1 MSDTAPALD
10 DAQTSEN
17 APETK
22 PAVRLGKKD
31 EVEKPDRPTAERRF
45 VAKSVNAFVQWMPLG
60 GSGAA
65 FASFCLQ
72 QNWAQA
78 VMMFPV
84 TAVTGVWAA
93 YSESFVTRLS
103 EIYKERGTKDA
114 DGLVK
119 WMDGLDQAVRWQ
131 TSGFESKYLKCQAGV
146 CEDSRIEGLPNP
158 QGIFL
163 PQLKEVFVPL
173 GLSRDSLRHGP
184 LGRSTTKISAKKMRA
199 LASSEDELLEI
210 WGLLRRID
218 QFPSYKSMA
227 ILAYGGSGKTTLL
240 RNITFIY
247 ANRDYRQYHA
257 PKLVPILLY
266 LRRWGDEIAKETPP
280 TLPELIQMHMRSLPD
295 GKKLNPPPNWAERI
309 LRCGEALVM
318 FDGFDEVA
326 EPLQDQVSQW
336 ISTQM
341 REYAKS
347 VFILTSRPG
356 GYENYTAEKPQ
367 TQITV
372 QGFNEEQRKRFINQ
386 WYWCQERYSRGGIS
400 TPAVRQTAE
409 QNAAELLGQI
419 GARKELTAMASNPLL
434 LNMIATFHR
443 SFPDIELPQQR
454 TELYQEICKLQLG
467 ARPLA
472 KKIRLLLKADQA
484 QLVLQSLALRMVRD
498 NRPSLP
504 REEVVSALKW
514 RLGELNLD
522 IPATDLLKQ
531 FVETSELLVAEKSA
545 ATLEFS
551 HLSFQ
556 GYLAATELD
565 RLHQED
571 SLLEH
576 VGDAWWKETILLY
589 AAQLND
595 PSPFIRRIYQL
606 GTSEA
611 VRVAH
616 SCWKETAYK
625 TEPNL
630 NLDIRQQWYQVLER
644 QLQAKQWR
652 DADKETYRLMITTV
666 GKEDGKWL
674 HPEDLSDFPCEDLLV
689 LDSLWVRYSDGLW
702 GFSVQKRIWKEC
714 GSPGLYDGTDR
725 ITAQWETFGDC
736 VGWRKDGNWLESK
749 NLALTSTGELPR
761 IQTASRYW
769 MLSSWGERGGGDRL
783 WWLSCLVDPLFSRP
797 DL

>member
-1 MSDTAPALD
+1 MPDPTPASDEAQKSETALA
-10 DAQTSEN
+10 
-17 APETK
+17 TK
-22 PAVRLGKKD
+22 PDVRPGKKD
-31 EVEKPDRPTAERRF
+31 EPERPTAERRF

-60 GSGAA
+60 GSGVA

-78 VMMFPV
+78 VMIFPV
-84 TAVTGVWAA
+84 TAMTGVWVA
-93 YSESFVTRLS
+93 YSDSFVTRLR

-119 WMDGLDQAVRWQ
+119 WMDGLDQAIRWQ

-146 CEDSRIEGLPNP
+146 CEDSRVEGFQP

-163 PQLKEVFVPL
+163 PQLEEVFVPL
-173 GLSRDSLRHGP
+173 RLSGDSLRQGP
-184 LGRSTTKISAKKMRA
+184 LGRSTAKISPKKMQA
-199 LASSEDELLEI
+199 LARAEGELLEI
-210 WGLLRRID
+210 WDLLAKID
-218 QFPSYKSMA
+218 RFPAYKSMA
-227 ILAYGGSGKTTLL
+227 ILAFGGSGKTTLL

-247 ANRDYRQYHA
+247 AKQSYRKHNA

-266 LRRWGDEIAKETPP
+266 LRVWRDEIAKETPP

-326 EPLQDQVSQW
+326 ESQQDQVSQW
-336 ISTQM
+336 ISQQM

-372 QGFNEEQRKRFINQ
+372 QGFNQEQREGFINK
-386 WYWCQERYSRGGIS
+386 WYLCQERYARGGAD
-400 TPAVRQTAE
+400 TPAVRQTAK
-409 QNAAELLGQI
+409 QQAAELLGQI
-419 GARKELTAMASNPLL
+419 EARQELRAMASNPLL

-472 KKIRLLLKADQA
+472 KKIRLLVKADQA
-484 QLVLQSLALRMVRD
+484 QLVLQSLASIMVQD
-498 NRPSLP
+498 NSSSLP
-504 REEVVSALKW
+504 REDVMLALQW

-522 IPATDLLKQ
+522 ISARDLLKQ
-531 FVETSELLVAEKSA
+531 FVEISELLVAEKSA

-556 GYLAATELD
+556 GYLAAAELN
-565 RLHQED
+565 RLHKED
-571 SLLEH
+571 VLLGH
-576 VGDAWWKETILLY
+576 IGDAWWKETILLY
-589 AAQLND
+589 AAQLD
-595 PSPFIRRIYQL
+595 TPSAFIRRVYQL
-606 GTSEA
+606 GTSDA
-611 VRVAH
+611 VRLAH
-616 SCWKETAYK
+616 ACWKETAYK
-625 TEPNL
+625 TEPDL
-630 NLDIRQQWYQVLER
+630 KLEIRQQWYQVLEN

-652 DADKETYRLMITTV
+652 DADMETYRLMITTI
-666 GKEDGKWL
+666 GKDEGQWFD
-674 HPEDLSDFPCEDLLV
+674 PEDMRNFPCEDLRV
-689 LDSLWVRYSDGLW
+689 LDGLWVRYSEGKW
-702 GFSVQKRIWKEC
+702 GFSVQKRIWQEC
-714 GSPGLYDGTDR
+714 GSPGPYDEKTE
-725 ITAQWETFGDC
+725 AQWEQFGDR
-736 VGWRKDGNWLESK
+736 VGWRKDGDWLEYK
-749 NLALTSTGELPR
+749 KFALNSTGELPR
-761 IQTASRYW
+761 CAIVVLPLCYA
-769 MLSSWGERGGGDRL
+769 LVLLRL
-783 WWLSCLVDPLFSRP
+783 FSFLFSRP